1 MFDDSRLWLF
11 ADKIGNRDYIL
22 SFDYVTL
29 DEDAEY
35 MAIARNVAGEA
46 RSTAQ
51 LIVDLPA
58 AGECTPW
65 SPEDHMMVSVAAG
78 QHVLPIR
85 LETTKWSSFTEDH
98 LRIFIVDSGM
108 PWSFITEDH
117 MMVFNPAGQHTLV
130 RSQWRNAN
138 GLHCFRELNPCR

>member
-11 ADKIGNRDYIL
+11 PDKIGNRDYIL

-51 LIVDLPA
+51 LIVELPPT
-58 AGECTPW
+58 GEGT
-65 SPEDHMMVSVAAG
+65 H
-78 QHVLPIR
+78 
-85 LETTKWSSFTEDH
+85 WSSDDH
-98 LRIFIVDSGM
+98 LR
-108 PWSFITEDH
+108 
-117 MMVFNPAGQHTLV
+117 
-130 RSQWRNAN
+130 
-138 GLHCFRELNPCR
+138 C